1 MPRNIKT
8 VEVHI
13 IFGKRR
19 ITIRERAEAG
29 KVFTEASIMH
39 VLDTYAAKL
48 EGSESYDFRLVE
60 LGPSRFNLV
69 GTPKET
75 VVS

>member
-13 IFGKRR
+13 IFGKRC
-19 ITIRERAEAG
+19 ITRRVRAEAG
-29 KVFTEASIMH
+29 KVFTEEGITH
-39 VLDTYAAKL
+39 VLNTYAAEL

-69 GTPKET
+69 GTPKEV